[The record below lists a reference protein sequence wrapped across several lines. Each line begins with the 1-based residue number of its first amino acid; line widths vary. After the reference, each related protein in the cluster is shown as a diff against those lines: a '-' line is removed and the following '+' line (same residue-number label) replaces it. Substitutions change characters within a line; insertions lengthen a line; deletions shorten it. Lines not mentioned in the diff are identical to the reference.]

1 MILLKKLADRR
12 AKMKLFLAGA
22 VSTATESQLEKYN
35 TYKTILEEFGTLT
48 FPDKIWEYRE
58 KCIREFPEKSK
69 LEIDKL
75 MVDFDLDLV
84 RNCDVMICDISQIST
99 GLGIELG
106 TMLEQNKKI
115 VFFYETG
122 SYVSNMITGAFSDS
136 EFIEYQNIEDLKQS
150 LLAVMNKLK

>member
-58 KCIREFPEKSK
+58 KCIREFPKKSK

-106 TMLEQNKKI
+106 TILEQNKKT

>member
-1 MILLKKLADRR
+1 
-12 AKMKLFLAGA
+12 MKLFLAGA
-22 VSTATESQLEKYN
+22 VSTATENQLEKYN
-35 TYKTILEEFGTLT
+35 TYKGILETFGELT
-48 FPDKIWEYRE
+48 YPDKIWEYRE
-58 KCIREFPEKSK
+58 KCISNFPEKNK

-84 RNCDVMICDISQIST
+84 RNCDIMVCDISQIST

-106 TMLEQNKKI
+106 VALEHNKKI

-122 SYVSNMITGAFSDS
+122 SYVSNMITGAFSEA
-136 EFIEYQNIEDLKQS
+136 EFIEYQNIESLKQS